1 MTIKNR
7 FVVLAAFGAVLLL
20 QAAGARAQYY
30 FDAES
35 GAVWAGHNTAKIP
48 LDGGNRFSLTDDLKS
63 DAAPYLRLRVG
74 RKFAKSDVSFL
85 AAPLTLRSKGS
96 FDRAVAFNGSVFAA
110 GLPTEAV
117 YRFNSYRLKYLY
129 EFYNREGLVM
139 RWGGALKLRHA
150 GVTLTN
156 PATSSESKNTGLVP
170 LAAFSGEYA
179 FRPGY
184 TLLLDVEALGAPQGR
199 AEDVMLAVTREI
211 GPGLRLRAGYRFLE
225 GGSGAGEVYT
235 FAWLHYLLAGL
246 TWEF

>member
-1 MTIKNR
+1 MIIKNR
-7 FVVLAAFGAVLLL
+7 FTALAAVCAGLML

-30 FDAES
+30 FDAETGS
-35 GAVWAGHNTAKIP
+35 VWAGHNTAKIP
-48 LDGGNRFSLTDDLKS
+48 LDGGTRFSLTDDLKS
-63 DAAPYLRLRVG
+63 DAAPYLRLRAG
-74 RKFAKSDVSFL
+74 RKFAKSDISFL
-85 AAPLTLRSKGS
+85 AAPLTLRSSGS
-96 FDRAVAFNGSVFAA
+96 FGRAVTFNGTVFAA

-129 EFYNREGLVM
+129 EFYRREGLVM

-156 PATSSESKNTGLVP
+156 SVVSSESKNTGFVP

-179 FRPGY
+179 FKPGY
-184 TLLLDVEALGAPQGR
+184 TLLLDAEALGAPQGR
-199 AEDVMLAVTREI
+199 AEDVMLAVTREF